1 MPLSEQT
8 KISIITRFLTENS
21 IPPLDKELSDEEIKT
36 MPLFGK
42 LSSSLDMLA
51 DFDPVVNFSAL
62 SADINQW
69 QLLSNV
75 LKSGLGLKAGSPSTI
90 EKVDYSAMRAYTD
103 HHAITHL
110 PQPDYYQRVPKPNP
124 GAQQML
130 DPLIDNARN
139 TLVKL
144 LKTYPEFEKF
154 DPNNNTNIQK
164 IMEILKGNIKQ
175 AETFNDD
182 VNLEKF
188 RTQLM
193 ILEDLYKINQ
203 LKIIQIPNENGPALN
218 YCELAESAGGVTEKV
233 SLISLSKV
241 TSQLT
246 RLVTAAPTTVKDYT
260 DHRNDY
266 KLSTQA
272 ILKLPKHGKIEEVQ
286 REALALNFSR
296 LCGLDTTQSS
306 MVMYGGKPALF
317 VPFDDIR
324 LLKDFAHG
332 KVFKAG
338 LTGSQTYE
346 HYSTID
352 PVGSGLQSNVFIHD
366 FGKGFGIFYLCSDP
380 DFVGGYNQNK
390 ALRNN
395 RSLFMFDMVVMP
407 GDKMKLDSRLSLQP
421 NEFLVKHTR
430 HGQGRNRTLIED
442 SSFHEKFN
450 SLMTLMRNDNRILAY
465 LDLTISKHAA
475 HIEELK
481 KSLDHASSVQVKEIK
496 QEIKQVAALQKD
508 AELIKQSVTQ
518 RLSKIIETFPGY
530 DKISYH
536 GLAKGLILEKLLNNP
551 ALFTDEGR
559 PYRNPWTYRNEIQLT
574 YMKFIPGQ
582 GKGEDKVLL
591 SFSSIVAPQMVGFL
605 KRHGA
610 PSLTVVPHR
619 NEFELTHMTISVQDL
634 AALQENMLYPENYL
648 DGLLKTDYLNLND
661 LQAIGNAYGEGH
673 RTRIID
679 LIQDYKQFMA
689 QTGEKEPSVH
699 SKLKAIN
706 TVDAELLEYRNTAKD
721 KGFATHVRKKFQFEI
736 QQQLRSMIPSEEL
749 PDNLDEAFSAA
760 LKLDQISTFNRVM
773 ETAIE
778 TKRWNSKE
786 FKQFLQECITQY
798 RRATDHDLAIDASS
812 KVAKAGGEA
821 MNIFKLPLKAV
832 LAPVSTGNKSED
844 DSLHAIDPLAI
855 QHQQLEE
862 QREKLEK
869 TVSMANTNTK
879 EEEVDDLEISPPTVN
894 VEVK

>member
-8 KISIITRFLTENS
+8 KIAIIKRFLTENS
-21 IPPLDKELSDEEIKT
+21 SPPLDKELPNEEIKT
-36 MPLFGK
+36 MALFDK
-42 LSSSLDMLA
+42 LSSSLDTLA
-51 DFDPVVNFSAL
+51 DFDPVIHFSAL
-62 SADINQW
+62 NLDVNQW

-75 LKSGLGLKAGSPSTI
+75 LKSGLVLKEGSPPTI

-103 HHAITHL
+103 RHAISVL
-110 PQPDYYQRVPKPNP
+110 PQPDYYQRVPQSNP
-124 GAQQML
+124 GAQQIL
-130 DPLIDNARN
+130 DQQVNNARN
-139 TLVKL
+139 ALGKL
-144 LKTYPEFEKF
+144 LQTYPEFEKF
-154 DPNNNTNIQK
+154 DPHSNVLIQK
-164 IMEILKGNIKQ
+164 NIDIIKGNIKK
-175 AETFNDD
+175 AEAYKDGES
-182 VNLEKF
+182 LKKF
-188 RTQLM
+188 TTQLTL
-193 ILEDLYKINQ
+193 LEDLYKIAQ
-203 LKIIQIPNENGPALN
+203 LKIIQIPNENGPALD

-246 RLVTAAPTTVKDYT
+246 SLVTVAPTTVQDYLE
-260 DHRNDY
+260 HRNSY

-324 LLKDFAHG
+324 LLKDFARG
-332 KVFKAG
+332 KVFKSG

-366 FGKGFGIFYLCSDP
+366 FGKSFGIFYLCSDP

-407 GDKMKLDSRLSLQP
+407 SDKMKLDSRLSLQP
-421 NEFLVKHTR
+421 NEFLIKHTR

-450 SLMTLMRNDNRILAY
+450 SLMTLLRNENRILAY
-465 LDLTISKHAA
+465 LDLTISRHAA
-475 HIEELK
+475 RLEQLK
-481 KSLDHASSVQVKEIK
+481 KSLDHATPSQAKEISN
-496 QEIKQVAALQKD
+496 EIKQVTALQKD
-508 AELIKQSVTQ
+508 AELIKQSVKQ
-518 RLSKIIETFPGY
+518 RMNTIIETFPGS
-530 DKISYH
+530 DKMTYNGI
-536 GLAKGLILEKLLNNP
+536 AKGLILEKLLNNP

-559 PYRNPWTYRNEIQLT
+559 PYRNPWTYRNPIQLT
-574 YMKFIPGQ
+574 YMKFIPSQ
-582 GKGEDKVLL
+582 EKGDEKVLL
-591 SFSSIVAPQMVGFL
+591 NFSSIVPPQMVSFL

-610 PSLTVVPHR
+610 PSLTVVSHR
-619 NEFELTHMTISVQDL
+619 NEFELTHMTISAKDL
-634 AALQENMLYPENYL
+634 GALQENMLYPENYL
-648 DGLLKTDYLNLND
+648 DGLLQTDYLNLSD

-673 RTRIID
+673 RTRIIT
-679 LIQDYKQFMA
+679 LINDYKQYMA
-689 QTGEKEPSVH
+689 QTGEKAPSVQN
-699 SKLKAIN
+699 KLKAIN
-706 TVDAELLEYRNTAKD
+706 TVDVGLLEYINTAKD
-721 KGFATHVRKKFQFEI
+721 KGFATHVRKKFQFDI
-736 QQQLRSMIPSEEL
+736 QQQLRSMIPPQEL

-760 LKLDQISTFNRVM
+760 LKLDQINTFNRVM

-778 TKRWNSKE
+778 TKGWKSMA

-798 RRATDHDLAIDASS
+798 LRALDHDLAIDASG
-812 KVAKAGGEA
+812 KVAAAGGEA
-821 MNIFKLPLKAV
+821 INALKQPLKAV
-832 LAPVSTGNKSED
+832 LAPAPKGNKSED
-844 DSLHAIDPLAI
+844 DSLQEIDPLTI

-879 EEEVDDLEISPPTVN
+879 EEEVDDLEISPPTVK

>member
-8 KISIITRFLTENS
+8 KIAIIKRFLTENS
-21 IPPLDKELSDEEIKT
+21 VPPLDQELSDEGIRT
-36 MPLFGK
+36 MPLFNG
-42 LSSSLDMLA
+42 LGNSLDQLA
-51 DFDPVVNFSAL
+51 DFDPVINFATL
-62 SADINQW
+62 NQDINQW
-69 QLLSNV
+69 KLLTSV
-75 LKSGLGLKAGSPSTI
+75 LKSGLELRAGSPPTI
-90 EKVDYSAMRAYTD
+90 ENVNYPAMRAFTD
-103 HHAITHL
+103 RHAISQL
-110 PQPDYYQRVPKPNP
+110 PQPDYYQRATKFNP

-139 TLVKL
+139 ALGKL
-144 LKTYPEFEKF
+144 LKTYPGFEKF
-154 DPNNNTNIQK
+154 DPAHVPDIQK
-164 IMEILKGNIKQ
+164 NMEILKGNIKI
-175 AETFNDD
+175 AESIKDD
-182 VNLEKF
+182 VNLKKF
-188 RTQLM
+188 TAQLT

-246 RLVTAAPTTVKDYT
+246 TLVTTAPTTVQDYL

-306 MVMYGGKPALF
+306 MVMYDGKPALF

-366 FGKGFGIFYLCSDP
+366 FGKSLGVFYLCSDP

-407 GDKMKLDSRLSLQP
+407 GDKLKLDSRLSLQP

-450 SLMTLMRNDNRILAY
+450 SLLTVMRNENRMLAY
-465 LDLTISKHAA
+465 LDLTISRHAA
-475 HIEELK
+475 RIEQLK
-481 KSLDHASSVQVKEIK
+481 KSLDNATSSEAKEIK
-496 QEIKQVAALQKD
+496 SEIKQVAALLKD
-508 AELIKQSVTQ
+508 AELIRQSVKN
-518 RLSKIIETFPGY
+518 RISKIPETFPGS
-530 DKISYH
+530 DKISTH
-536 GLAKGLILEKLLNNP
+536 GMAKGLILEKLLNNP
-551 ALFTDEGR
+551 VLFNDQGR
-559 PYRNPWTYRNEIQLT
+559 PYRNPWTYRNETQLT
-574 YMKFIPGQ
+574 YMKFMKGQ
-582 GKGEDKVLL
+582 NPDEDKVLL
-591 SFSSIVAPQMVGFL
+591 AFSSIVAPQMVSFL

-610 PSLTVVPHR
+610 PSLTIVPHR
-619 NEFELTHMTISVQDL
+619 NEFELTHMTISVNDL
-634 AALQENMLYPENYL
+634 ARLQETMLYPETHL
-648 DGLLKTDYLNLND
+648 DGLLKTDYLNLSD

-673 RTRIID
+673 RTRILS
-679 LIQDYKQFMA
+679 LIQDYKQFMN

-706 TVDAELLEYRNTAKD
+706 TVDAELLEFINTAKD
-721 KGFATHVRKKFQFEI
+721 KGFAMHVRKKFQFDI
-736 QQQLRSMIPSEEL
+736 QQQLRSMIPPQEL

-760 LKLDQISTFNRVM
+760 LKLDQINTFNRVM

-778 TKRWNSKE
+778 TKKWNSPE
-786 FKQFLQECITQY
+786 FKKFLQDCITEYQ
-798 RRATDHDLAIDASS
+798 RATDHALAIDASS
-812 KVAKAGGEA
+812 NVATAGGKT
-821 MNIFKLPLKAV
+821 MNAFRLPLKAV
-832 LAPVSTGNKSED
+832 LAPVSKGSKSED
-844 DSLHAIDPLAI
+844 DHLDDIDPLTI
-855 QHQQLEE
+855 QTQQLKE

-869 TVSMANTNTK
+869 SVSMANTK
-879 EEEVDDLEISPPTVN
+879 SEEEVDNQEISPTTVS

>member
-1 MPLSEQT
+1 MP
-8 KISIITRFLTENS
+8 
-21 IPPLDKELSDEEIKT
+21 PPLDKALSDEAIKT

-42 LSSSLDMLA
+42 LGNSLDQLA
-51 DFDPVVNFSAL
+51 DFDPVIHFATL
-62 SADINQW
+62 DQDINQW
-69 QLLSNV
+69 QLLTHV
-75 LKSGLGLKAGSPSTI
+75 LKSGLELRAGSPPTI
-90 EKVDYSAMRAYTD
+90 EKVDYPAMRSATD
-103 HHAITHL
+103 RQAISQL
-110 PQPDYYQRVPKPNP
+110 PQPDYYQRVTKSNP

-139 TLVKL
+139 VLDKL

-154 DPNNNTNIQK
+154 DSKNTATVQKSIEIIKNNIRV
-164 IMEILKGNIKQ
+164 
-175 AETFNDD
+175 AESLNDKD
-182 VNLEKF
+182 NLEKF
-188 RTQLM
+188 RTQL
-193 ILEDLYKINQ
+193 ILLEDLYKINQ

-233 SLISLSKV
+233 SLVSLSKV

-246 RLVTAAPTTVKDYT
+246 SLATKAPTAVQDYL

-306 MVMYGGKPALF
+306 MVMYNGKPALF

-346 HYSTID
+346 HYATID

-366 FGKGFGIFYLCSDP
+366 FGKGIGVFYLCSDP
-380 DFVGGYNQNK
+380 DFVGGYKQNK
-390 ALRNN
+390 ALRNS

-407 GDKMKLDSRLSLQP
+407 GDKLKLDSRLSLQP

-442 SSFHEKFN
+442 SAFHEKFN
-450 SLMTLMRNDNRILAY
+450 SLLTVMRNENRMLAY
-465 LDLTISKHAA
+465 LDLTISRHAA
-475 HIEELK
+475 HIEKLK
-481 KSLDHASSVQVKEIK
+481 KSLDNATSSEAKEIK
-496 QEIKQVAALQKD
+496 SEIKQVAALQKD
-508 AELIKQSVTQ
+508 AELIRQSVKS
-518 RLSKIIETFPGY
+518 RIDKIPETFPGAE
-530 DKISYH
+530 KISYN
-536 GLAKGLILEKLLNNP
+536 GMAKGLILEKLLNNP
-551 ALFTDEGR
+551 VLFNDEGR

-574 YMKFIPGQ
+574 YMKFLPGQ
-582 GKGEDKVLL
+582 SQNDGKVLL
-591 SFSSIVAPQMVGFL
+591 AFSSIIPPQMVSFI

-610 PSLTVVPHR
+610 PSLTIIPHR
-619 NEFELTHMTISVQDL
+619 NEFELTHMTISVKEL
-634 AALQENMLYPENYL
+634 AALQETMLYPETHL
-648 DGLLKTDYLNLND
+648 EGLLNTDYLHLGN

-673 RTRIID
+673 RTRIIS
-679 LIQDYKQFMA
+679 LMQEYKQFMA
-689 QTGEKEPSVH
+689 QTGEKEPSVQ

-706 TVDAELLEYRNTAKD
+706 TVDAELLEFINTAKD
-721 KGFATHVRKKFQFEI
+721 KGFAMHVRKKFQFDI
-736 QQQLRSMIPSEEL
+736 QQQLRRIIPAQEL

-760 LKLDQISTFNRVM
+760 LKLDQINTFNRVM

-778 TKRWNSKE
+778 TKKWNSPE
-786 FKQFLQECITQY
+786 FKKFLQDCITEYQ
-798 RRATDHDLAIDASS
+798 RATDHHSAIDASA
-812 KVAKAGGEA
+812 KVAKAGAET
-821 MNIFKLPLKAV
+821 MNAFRMPLKAV
-832 LAPVSTGNKSED
+832 LGPVAKGNQSKDERLD
-844 DSLHAIDPLAI
+844 DIDPLTI
-855 QHQQLEE
+855 QQQQLK
-862 QREKLEK
+862 QQQEKLEK
-869 TVSMANTNTK
+869 SVSMANTNR
-879 EEEVDDLEISPPTVN
+879 EEEVEKQEISPTTIS